1 MQNSRWFAKFPHPI
15 CATVL
20 QKERPTPPPT
30 LKKPAKTAPLPSK
43 TQFQPNK
50 SRPLP
55 DKARHLPSKT
65 QTCPNC
71 HTKHITIAHTHAP
84 PLCHTSAG
92 TGGRTPCCPIALC
105 NAHVCQKT
113 THTKPPNHA
122 QQQERCLQLCFANSQ
137 PKGMKKAP
145 RKLLVRLTCCL
156 VEQVPCLVIC

>member
-92 TGGRTPCCPIALC
+92 RAQPTTLLPNCVATHGESFGTTHGKIRNTGVEFNNKPR
-105 NAHVCQKT
+105 NATKT
-113 THTKPPNHA
+113 TPN
-122 QQQERCLQLCFANSQ
+122 
-137 PKGMKKAP
+137 K
-145 RKLLVRLTCCL
+145 RKLPTTLLCKHTTRRH
-156 VEQVPCLVIC
+156 